1 MFNKLK
7 KLFVSLFERIFTIS
21 SKAAELTKIV
31 NDLEVRIFKLEDIVM
46 KQTYVLT
53 AYTKIQEGIVDHILG
68 TVTKGHTKDNI
79 SSQSSGMIIFSE
91 DDDDLIN

>member
-1 MFNKLK
+1 MFIKMK

-21 SKAAELTKIV
+21 SKEAELTKTV
-31 NDLEVRIFKLEDIVM
+31 NDLEVRIFKLEEIM
-46 KQTYVLT
+46 INQAYVLT
-53 AYTKIQEGIVDHILG
+53 AYTRIQEDIVEHILG
-68 TVTKGHTKDNI
+68 TVTKAQPKDKT